1 VRAVELAAFFVLG
14 RFALQAGE
22 LQVVQQHG
30 LAALDAGRCV
40 AVVDA
45 DHFAVGAAQ
54 LNHVERLPQR
64 RQLGQLALG
73 RDQLGLARVGHA
85 VGLAVDG
92 RGGADAKA
100 RGLGHLAAGVDG
112 PGEDVGAVV
121 LAQRGQRAVLQ
132 KGGPFGPDARV
143 ALVLQAADQGEGHI
157 LPSSWMRPL
166 AMSCSGLWSSNSSAI
181 LPSRVSTS
189 PLRTTV
195 LWQ

>member
-1 VRAVELAAFFVLG
+1 MLAHEPQVTVLEVASCTCTG
-14 RFALQAGE
+14 APQCGQLNWRPFSSLADSPFRPGE

-30 LAALDAGRCV
+30 AAALDVGRCV

-54 LNHVERLPQR
+54 LDHVERLAQR

-112 PGEDVGAVV
+112 
-121 LAQRGQRAVLQ
+121 
-132 KGGPFGPDARV
+132 RV
-143 ALVLQAADQGEGHI
+143 K
-157 LPSSWMRPL
+157 
-166 AMSCSGLWSSNSSAI
+166 
-181 LPSRVSTS
+181 T
-189 PLRTTV
+189 
-195 LWQ
+195 